1 MEQSELNIREMT
13 DKQRAVLK
21 LRGQNDNLKN
31 ELKMLS
37 QKLED
42 FVQMSRSKRNQQ
54 NHQYSQPTGL
64 PPAPNPGI
72 QPDPLIQQKEREL
85 RECQRKIQY
94 YKREIDHM
102 RSQLEGSYNIQKI
115 MALEN
120 EEAHK
125 KNLLK
130 QLQ

>member
-1 MEQSELNIREMT
+1 
-13 DKQRAVLK
+13 
-21 LRGQNDNLKN
+21 
-31 ELKMLS
+31 
-37 QKLED
+37 
-42 FVQMSRSKRNQQ
+42 
-54 NHQYSQPTGL
+54 
-64 PPAPNPGI
+64 
-72 QPDPLIQQKEREL
+72 
-85 RECQRKIQY
+85 
-94 YKREIDHM
+94 M

>member
-42 FVQMSRSKRNQQ
+42 FVQMSRSKRN
-54 NHQYSQPTGL
+54 
-64 PPAPNPGI
+64 
-72 QPDPLIQQKEREL
+72 
-85 RECQRKIQY
+85 
-94 YKREIDHM
+94 
-102 RSQLEGSYNIQKI
+102 
-115 MALEN
+115 
-120 EEAHK
+120 
-125 KNLLK
+125 
-130 QLQ
+130 